1 MGWIFEWIAGW
12 FWILFFGMTGWMD
25 NVRIS
30 VWIWAAMQRSAWL
43 ETTSTHRRR
52 FHKGGESFFFEL
64 LACFPFYVAPS
75 VFLREGESIFEF
87 SRWMRFATHPRGRSS
102 RRLCRT
108 SIARS
113 LAPSCEPTVGEF
125 MWSHRVIAAIR
136 EFMWSHQ
143 ATVWAIYMGN
153 HMSLGNPGGCSGP
166 VRVNLCSCFAEPYL
180 HHEEAICVKP
190 NPPKLLPINHC
201 CHKNAFLF
209 SLLQKFPP
217 IFVNNKSAKDMHCK
231 EYIMGF
237 SNKNSWNRNMRLD
250 TGNSLF
256 AILCWRVAGEPMLF
270 ARGSSSWAFVR
281 PIAEYRWGRARIPAL
296 LLKTIS
302 TMADKCNPTLVSFW
316 R

>member
-1 MGWIFEWIAGW
+1 
-12 FWILFFGMTGWMD
+12 MTGWMD

-43 ETTSTHRRR
+43 ATTSPHRRR
-52 FHKGGESFFFEL
+52 FHKGGESFFFKL

-153 HMSLGNPGGCSGP
+153 PPENPGQSWRLLRTSSCQP
-166 VRVNLCSCFAEPYL
+166 LLMLCWTHL

-190 NPPKLLPINHC
+190 NPPKFC
-201 CHKNAFLF
+201 
-209 SLLQKFPP
+209 Q
-217 IFVNNKSAKDMHCK
+217 
-231 EYIMGF
+231 
-237 SNKNSWNRNMRLD
+237 
-250 TGNSLF
+250 
-256 AILCWRVAGEPMLF
+256 
-270 ARGSSSWAFVR
+270 
-281 PIAEYRWGRARIPAL
+281 
-296 LLKTIS
+296 
-302 TMADKCNPTLVSFW
+302 
-316 R
+316 